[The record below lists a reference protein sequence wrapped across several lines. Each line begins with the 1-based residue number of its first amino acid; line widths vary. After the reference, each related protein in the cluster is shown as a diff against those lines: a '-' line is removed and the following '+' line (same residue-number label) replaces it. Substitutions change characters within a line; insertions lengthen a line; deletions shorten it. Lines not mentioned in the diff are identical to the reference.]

1 MFTTW
6 PPLAFSPKSP
16 KSYGTF
22 DIQHDESSFEI
33 VMVMM
38 GIMTI
43 MMTMMMMFED
53 HCTINMS
60 NSAAWNPQDSASTHP
75 HLECHHD
82 NGNDKSLTTGMTIAA
97 EVIIMKRSQ
106 EFKITI

>member
-1 MFTTW
+1 
-6 PPLAFSPKSP
+6 
-16 KSYGTF
+16 
-22 DIQHDESSFEI
+22 
-33 VMVMM
+33 MVMM
-38 GIMTI
+38 RTMMMTI
-43 MMTMMMMFED
+43 MMTMMIMFED

-60 NSAAWNPQDSASTHP
+60 NSAAWNPQDSAPTHP

-82 NGNDKSLTTGMTIAA
+82 NGNDKSLTMGMTIAA